1 MIKLMIINTLEQA
14 HKLSHYKYFQ
24 MKPNQIISFI
34 SCKGFFYIMYLFPQ
48 PTWRSIWVH
57 IHIFITI
64 SKTIKDL
71 YDLNFIHSFCKA
83 VKKLKHIKPIY
94 GLVDSLARNLVSWS
108 HLFISTSLIHIANL
122 YD

>member
-48 PTWRSIWVH
+48 PTWRVLLTIWY
-57 IHIFITI
+57 T
-64 SKTIKDL
+64 
-71 YDLNFIHSFCKA
+71 
-83 VKKLKHIKPIY
+83 
-94 GLVDSLARNLVSWS
+94 
-108 HLFISTSLIHIANL
+108 
-122 YD
+122 

>member
-24 MKPNQIISFI
+24 MKPNQIIRFI
-34 SCKGFFYIMYLFPQ
+34 SCKGFFILCTSFLNLPGVSFW
-48 PTWRSIWVH
+48 PFDILNSTSIWVH

-71 YDLNFIHSFCKA
+71 YDLNFIHWFCKE

-94 GLVDSLARNLVSWS
+94 GLVD
-108 HLFISTSLIHIANL
+108 
-122 YD
+122 